1 MNNKEM
7 PPTWHLGEK
16 TNEELLFIAQRR
28 LLKQTQRFEW
38 KLKLNRLLG
47 RKSKADTAKYYAE
60 WYALAAI
67 DELID
72 REVPGEDWDANRT
85 K

>member
-1 MNNKEM
+1 MKNKEM
-7 PPTWHLGEK
+7 PPTWSLGDK
-16 TNEELLFIAQRR
+16 TDEQLLFIAQRR

-38 KLKLNRLLG
+38 KLKLNAFLG
-47 RKSKADTAKYYAE
+47 RKNKADSAKYYAE

-72 REVPGEDWDANRT
+72 REVPGEDFNVNRAN
-85 K
+85 